1 MLQEITFDTTYGKI
15 TLPINQE
22 EFVDV
27 YKQGRYWNE
36 HNLLNNF
43 PLIDPNKNILEFG
56 SHCGTDTIAY
66 ASKINDNCKV
76 YSFEPQSQMFY
87 FLQKNISDNNLQN
100 KIISENACLFHYT
113 GDATMNAS
121 ILDGPYRGNLS
132 ELDSTKIANY
142 GGLCLGKDGESVK
155 CYKMDDLNL
164 ENIGFIHSDAQGA
177 EPYIFWGAKET
188 IRKFRP
194 IIFYENAK
202 NESYLF
208 ENIKK
213 YYDVDSEIY
222 NFSIKD
228 FCINELGYRQHIEG
242 NDSYLI
248 P

>member
-1 MLQEITFDTTYGKI
+1 
-15 TLPINQE
+15 
-22 EFVDV
+22 
-27 YKQGRYWNE
+27 
-36 HNLLNNF
+36 
-43 PLIDPNKNILEFG
+43 
-56 SHCGTDTIAY
+56 
-66 ASKINDNCKV
+66 
-76 YSFEPQSQMFY
+76 
-87 FLQKNISDNNLQN
+87 
-100 KIISENACLFHYT
+100 
-113 GDATMNAS
+113 MNAT
-121 ILDGPYRGNLS
+121 ILDGPYRGNLT
-132 ELDSTKIANY
+132 ELDSNTIANY
-142 GGLCLGKDGESVK
+142 GGLCLGKDGENVK